1 MMAPSE
7 SIKQGTAITALG
19 KKNSELVECQ
29 LKDCPQTT
37 EDPMCHRKPYVEY
50 F

>member
-1 MMAPSE
+1 MMALFG
-7 SIKQGTAITALG
+7 SIKQGTAVTALG
-19 KKNSELVECQ
+19 KKSKLVESQ